1 MNPEQYCRDKTRGSG
16 SSFFYA
22 FLFLPE
28 DQRRAIMAL
37 YAFCREV
44 DDIADEIKEQD
55 VALPKLAFWRE
66 EVGRAFAGK
75 AQHPVGRE
83 LCWAKEHF
91 PIDEELLVE
100 ILDGML
106 MDVMRK
112 PILKSSDLSL
122 YMYRVAGVVGLLS
135 IEIFG
140 YSNRKSRH
148 FATSLG
154 EALQLTNIL
163 RDVAEDARIG
173 RIYLPQEDRIR
184 HHIPDQAF
192 KAGDCNDGM
201 RQMLSA
207 YADKAEAAYQQA
219 LGNLPDEDRVSLR
232 PSIVMG
238 SIYYAYLQQLR
249 DVEFDVWQH
258 PVHMLPLKK
267 IWIAWR
273 AWRYEQKA
281 VKKNLPLKLRF

>member
-44 DDIADEIKEQD
+44 DDIADEIREQD

-75 AQHPVGRE
+75 PQHPVGRE

-112 PILKSSDLSL
+112 PVLKSSDLSL
-122 YMYRVAGVVGLLS
+122 YIYRVAGVVGLLS

-140 YSNRKSRH
+140 YSNRKARH

-173 RIYLPQEDRIR
+173 RIYLPQADRIR
-184 HHIPDQAF
+184 LKIPDQAF
-192 KAGDCNDGM
+192 KAGDCNEAM
-201 RQMLSA
+201 QQMLGT
-207 YADKAEAAYQQA
+207 YADKAEAAYAQA
-219 LGNLPDEDRVSLR
+219 LASLPDEDRQSLR

-238 SIYYAYLQQLR
+238 AIYYAYLQQLR
-249 DVEFDVWQH
+249 DVDFDVWKH

-281 VKKNLPLKLRF
+281 VKKGLPLKLRF

>member
-1 MNPEQYCRDKTRGSG
+1 MTPQQYCRDKTRGSG

-22 FLFLPE
+22 FIFLPE

-44 DDIADEIKEQD
+44 DDIADEIREQD
-55 VALPKLAFWRE
+55 VALHKLAFWRE
-66 EVGRAFAGK
+66 EVGRAFAGSP
-75 AQHPVGRE
+75 QHPVARE
-83 LCWAKEHF
+83 LCWAKKHF

-106 MDVMRK
+106 MDVMHQ
-112 PILKSSDLSL
+112 PMLKSSDLSL
-122 YMYRVAGVVGLLS
+122 YTYRVAGVVGLLS

-140 YSNRKSRH
+140 YHHRTARH

-184 HHIPDQAF
+184 YKIADQAF
-192 KAGDCNDGM
+192 KNGEFGSGM
-201 RQMLSA
+201 QQLLCE
-207 YADKAEAAYQQA
+207 YADKAEASYRQA
-219 LGNLPDEDRVSLR
+219 MASLRDEDRESLR
-232 PSIVMG
+232 PSIVMAA
-238 SIYYAYLQQLR
+238 IYYAYLQQLR
-249 DVEFDVWQH
+249 SVDFNVWQS

-281 VKKNLPLKLRF
+281 VKKNLPLKLEF

>member
-1 MNPEQYCRDKTRGSG
+1 VNPEQYCRDKTRGSG

-44 DDIADEIKEQD
+44 DDIADEIREQD
-55 VALPKLAFWRE
+55 VALAKLAFWRE
-66 EVGRAFAGK
+66 EVGRAFNGT

-83 LCWAKEHF
+83 LNWAKAHF
-91 PIDEELLVE
+91 SIDEELLVE
-100 ILDGML
+100 VIDGML

-112 PILKSSDLSL
+112 PILKASDLSL
-122 YMYRVAGVVGLLS
+122 YAYRVAGVVGLLS

-140 YSNRKSRH
+140 YSNRKARH

-184 HHIPDQAF
+184 YKIPDQAF
-192 KAGDCNDGM
+192 KTGDVGGGM
-201 RQMLSA
+201 QQLLRE
-207 YADKAEAAYQQA
+207 YADKAEAAYSQA
-219 LGNLPDEDRVSLR
+219 LASLPDEDRDSLR

-238 SIYYAYLQQLR
+238 AIYYAYLQQLR
-249 DVEFDVWQH
+249 AVEFDVWQH

-273 AWRYEQKA
+273 AWRYEVRA
-281 VKKNLPLKLRF
+281 VKKGLPLKLEF

>member
-122 YMYRVAGVVGLLS
+122 YIYRVAGVVGLLS

-184 HHIPDQAF
+184 HKIPDQAF

-219 LGNLPDEDRVSLR
+219 LTSLPDEDRVSLR

-281 VKKNLPLKLRF
+281 VKKDLPLKLRF